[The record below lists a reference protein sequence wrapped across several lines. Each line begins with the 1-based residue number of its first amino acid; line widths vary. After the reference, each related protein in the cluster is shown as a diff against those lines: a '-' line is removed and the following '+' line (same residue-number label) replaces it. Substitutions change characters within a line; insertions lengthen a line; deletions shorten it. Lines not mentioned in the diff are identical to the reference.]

1 MPTAAILFFRM
12 RLISVPEKFTPM
24 KISCKFGEP
33 SWCSFSLR
41 ALTPKI
47 CTRCGGGVVNAKSK
61 YPPDASCGYNYPLF
75 ETYCSKTNFFLK
87 VMSEYFFAILV
98 TKNWTGRPGFDSQC
112 CGTRHHSSVTEHSVC
127 YFVVAILQHKKIYI
141 F

>member
-1 MPTAAILFFRM
+1 
-12 RLISVPEKFTPM
+12 M

-75 ETYCSKTNFFLK
+75 ETYCSKTKFFLK

-112 CGTRHHSSVTEHSVC
+112 WNETS
-127 YFVVAILQHKKIYI
+127 
-141 F
+141 